1 MNQTKIESHGVTTH
15 YGNCSKIFICS
26 QKNPGDYDN
35 VEIDPDD
42 MAFSST
48 GQQAQSSSFDCMRR
62 N

>member
-48 GQQAQSSSFDCMRR
+48 GQQA
-62 N
+62 